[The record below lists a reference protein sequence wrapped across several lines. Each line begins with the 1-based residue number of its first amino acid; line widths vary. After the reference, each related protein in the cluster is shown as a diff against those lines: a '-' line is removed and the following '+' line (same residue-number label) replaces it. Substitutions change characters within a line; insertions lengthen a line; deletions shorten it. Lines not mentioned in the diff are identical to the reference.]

1 MTVPPTARHD
11 AGLAQFHEPI
21 TVDDVNNQHDL
32 DGNLS
37 RIIAAQEPWTFQ
49 DGPDKGTTPVSRSAD
64 SANALYLRHEAVCFA
79 LLPCSDQGAARVR
92 GGVPQR
98 IYHAISRGYVL
109 SQILLRVDP
118 LRRTVGEWFSQE
130 LCGPLGAAF
139 FCGPSDP
146 RYADKPEAAMVRPER
161 PYLFANGM
169 VPQAVRAALPEKF
182 PVRCPCPVLLLLRP
196 AVPCPV
202 LSVAAATSCS
212 SIAGVRRCRFRCED
226 WHGAGGGDERGY
238 EGGDGAAP
246 HEQPTR
252 PPPDVRAGNLEG
264 CLRRLLGRRWGG
276 ASVPRQAAARFP
288 LAAVA
293 LCAVISGT

>member
-1 MTVPPTARHD
+1 M
-11 AGLAQFHEPI
+11 
-21 TVDDVNNQHDL
+21 
-32 DGNLS
+32 
-37 RIIAAQEPWTFQ
+37 
-49 DGPDKGTTPVSRSAD
+49 
-64 SANALYLRHEAVCFA
+64 
-79 LLPCSDQGAARVR
+79 R
-92 GGVPQR
+92 GDVPQR

-182 PVRCPCPVLLLLRP
+182 PVRCSCPVLLLPRP

-212 SIAGVRRCRFRCED
+212 SMLVCA
-226 WHGAGGGDERGY
+226 GAGA
-238 EGGDGAAP
+238 GADAKTGMVQEAEMSEDMKAVMALHP
-246 HEQPTR
+246 MNNPQGRLPTSEQVMEP
-252 PPPDVRAGNLEG
+252 
-264 CLRRLLGRRWGG
+264 RL
-276 ASVPRQAAARFP
+276 ATVTPRM
-288 LAAVA
+288 
-293 LCAVISGT
+293 SWDT